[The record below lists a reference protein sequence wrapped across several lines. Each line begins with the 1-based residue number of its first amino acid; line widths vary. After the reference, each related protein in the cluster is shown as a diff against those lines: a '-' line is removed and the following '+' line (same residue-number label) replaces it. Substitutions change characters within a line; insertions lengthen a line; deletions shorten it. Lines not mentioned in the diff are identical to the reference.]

1 MIDQS
6 CTKRRRASYSTATR
20 PSVAIFVTRSCGDPV
35 ISCTGDVR
43 ILYLITF
50 SSWIHTHRPSHTV
63 IDQRIDELRL
73 QLLRLA
79 TDLSLDEFY
88 ASIGRTVGEHYSNL
102 RLTWFVAT
110 STEDEL
116 YHQGKIEPS
125 STTPSTS
132 GLTSQDCQE
141 LLIRLRSQARSVD
154 ETGLAAQFTIE
165 RSNVHFSTMLQD
177 GAIDIVLFG
186 ELKYPRSSIAQD
198 TLYGIARCIRDG
210 LKISHHLTMRSK
222 QVVDRVC
229 FSALVTQTGHLVEA
243 QPGFFEAYSK
253 AANEPILFPLS
264 STRSGALE
272 GPLADNHRYIFESH
286 NTLRC
291 LRFWRRGKLDRLT
304 EREIQCA
311 EWRCRGLKIT
321 EIAGLLS
328 VSHST
333 ASTYLRRA
341 LEKLDLET
349 ARELRHIFAI
359 DEPPG
364 TPCVSTRS
372 G

>member
-1 MIDQS
+1 MN
-6 CTKRRRASYSTATR
+6 
-20 PSVAIFVTRSCGDPV
+20 
-35 ISCTGDVR
+35 
-43 ILYLITF
+43 
-50 SSWIHTHRPSHTV
+50 
-63 IDQRIDELRL
+63 DQRIDELRL

-88 ASIGRTVGEHYSNL
+88 ASIGRTVGEHYTDL
-102 RLTWFVAT
+102 RLTWFVAA

-116 YHQGKIEPS
+116 YHQGKIEPR
-125 STTPSTS
+125 STTPSTN
-132 GLTSQDCQE
+132 GLTSRDCQE

-154 ETGLAAQFTIE
+154 ETDLAALFTIE
-165 RSNVHFSTMLQD
+165 RSNVHISAMLQD
-177 GAIDIVLFG
+177 GAIDIALFG
-186 ELKYPRSSIAQD
+186 EIKYQESSIAQD
-198 TLYGIARCIRDG
+198 TLYGIARCMRDG
-210 LKISHHLTMRSK
+210 LNISHHLSMRSK

-264 STRSGALE
+264 STGSGALE
-272 GPLADNHRYIFESH
+272 GPLVDNHRHIFESH

-291 LRFWRRGKLDRLT
+291 LRFWRCGKLDRLT
-304 EREIQCA
+304 EREMQCA

-341 LEKLDLET
+341 LEKLDLENI
-349 ARELRHIFAI
+349 RELRITLSA
-359 DEPPG
+359 DEKPALQCP
-364 TPCVSTRS
+364 VE
-372 G
+372 